1 MKKLPQ
7 ISEAEF
13 EVMRIVWDQGPV
25 STNEVTDQLVQSTDW
40 SPKTIQTLIRRL
52 VTKGALTYK
61 KKGRMFVYTAAV
73 EEGEYLRSKT
83 SSFVE
88 HYFSGNISA
97 LVSSYLESTALSAED
112 IESLRDVLSEADKT
126 GKDGKRMNIQI
137 FGTNK
142 SFDTKKA
149 QRYFKERGIR
159 FQMVDLKE
167 KGMSRGEFDNVARA
181 VGGWQNLV
189 DPAAKDKQTLA
200 LLDALVDWQKE
211 DKLFENQQLLKQPIV
226 RNGRQATVGYQPEVW
241 ASWK

>member
-1 MKKLPQ
+1 
-7 ISEAEF
+7 
-13 EVMRIVWDQGPV
+13 
-25 STNEVTDQLVQSTDW
+25 
-40 SPKTIQTLIRRL
+40 
-52 VTKGALTYK
+52 
-61 KKGRMFVYTAAV
+61 
-73 EEGEYLRSKT
+73 
-83 SSFVE
+83 
-88 HYFSGNISA
+88 
-97 LVSSYLESTALSAED
+97 
-112 IESLRDVLSEADKT
+112 
-126 GKDGKRMNIQI
+126 MNIQI

-241 ASWK
+241 ATWQ